1 MAMQIYKRSF
11 LDFQKK
17 QKKKKKNRT
26 CKMKFTYP
34 TAVPREFFT
43 LQATNLYGLLL
54 LIVLYI

>member
-1 MAMQIYKRSF
+1 MQIYNRSF

-17 QKKKKKNRT
+17 KKKKET

-34 TAVPREFFT
+34 TAVPGEFFT
-43 LQATNLYGLLL
+43 LQATKFCGLLL